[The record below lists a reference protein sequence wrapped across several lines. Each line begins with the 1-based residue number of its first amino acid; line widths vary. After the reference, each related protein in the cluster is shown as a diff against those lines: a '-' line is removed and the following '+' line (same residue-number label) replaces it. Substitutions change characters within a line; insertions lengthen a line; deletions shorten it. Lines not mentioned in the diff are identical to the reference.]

1 MIVGVPKEI
10 KPQEDRVA
18 LTPAGVDGLVRNG
31 HKVLVQAGAGLGSS
45 FQDAEYAMHGAEI
58 IAEAADVWKQA
69 DMIMK
74 VKEPLESEY
83 KFFKEGLILFTY
95 LHLAAEES
103 LTKALMETGVIA
115 IAYETVQKEDR
126 SLPLLAPMSEIAG
139 RMAVQQGAIYME
151 KTRGGKGMLID
162 GVPGVAP
169 AHVVVVGAG
178 IVGTGSIRR
187 AIGLGCRVTVL
198 DVVVERLRYL
208 NEVFM
213 GKIETLYSNNFNIM
227 EACKTADLVIGSVLI
242 PGAKAPKLITE
253 EIVKAMKPGTVIVDV
268 AIDQGGSVETV
279 EHATTHAD
287 PVFVKHG
294 VIHYA
299 VANIPGAVPQTAT
312 LALTNVTL
320 GYAIKLATK
329 GWKQAL
335 REDSSLARGANVVDG
350 KIVYKSVA
358 DAFGMEY
365 TPIEEIL
372 NSKEALN

>member
-1 MIVGVPKEI
+1 MIIGVPKEI
-10 KPQEDRVA
+10 KAQEDRVA
-18 LTPAGVDGLVRNG
+18 ITPAGVDGLLRSG
-31 HKVLVQAGAGLGSS
+31 HRVLLQAGAGLGSG
-45 FQDAEYAMHGAEI
+45 FPDEAYVEHGAEI
-58 IAEAADVWKQA
+58 ILKAADIWKQA

-74 VKEPLESEY
+74 VKEPQESEY
-83 KFFKEGLILFTY
+83 PYFKKDLILFTY

-103 LTKALMETGVIA
+103 LTRALMDSGVVA
-115 IAYETVQKEDR
+115 IAYETVQKNDS

-139 RMAVQQGAIYME
+139 RMAVQQGAIFME
-151 KTRGGKGMLID
+151 KTHGGKGMLID

-169 AHVVVVGAG
+169 AHVVVIGAG

-187 AIGLGCRVTVL
+187 AIGLGCRVTVI
-198 DVVVERLRYL
+198 DIVVERLRYL

-213 GKIETLYSNNFNIM
+213 GRIETLYSNNYNIM
-227 EACKTADLVIGSVLI
+227 EACKTADLVIGSVLV

-268 AIDQGGSVETV
+268 AIDQGGSVETIS
-279 EHATTHAD
+279 HATTHAD

-320 GYAIKLATK
+320 GYAIKLANK

-335 REDSSLARGANVVDG
+335 KEDISLQKGANVIDG

-358 DAFGMEY
+358 DAFEMDY
-365 TPIEEIL
+365 TPIEEVL
-372 NSKEALN
+372 N

>member
-1 MIVGVPKEI
+1 MIIGVPKEI
-10 KPQEDRVA
+10 KAQEDRVA

-31 HKVLVQAGAGLGSS
+31 HRVLVQAGAGLGSS
-45 FQDAEYAMHGAEI
+45 FPDEAYVEHGAEI
-58 IAEAADVWKQA
+58 IPEAADIWKEA

-83 KFFKEGLILFTY
+83 PYFKKGLILFTY

-103 LTKALMETGVIA
+103 LTRALMDSGVVA

-187 AIGLGCRVTVL
+187 AIGLGCRVTVI
-198 DVVVERLRYL
+198 DIVVERLRYL

-213 GKIETLYSNNFNIM
+213 GQIETLYSNNFNIK
-227 EACKTADLVIGSVLI
+227 EACKTADLVIGSVLV

-268 AIDQGGSVETV
+268 AIDQGGSVETIL
-279 EHATTHAD
+279 HPTTHAD

-320 GYAIKLATK
+320 GYAIKLANK

-335 REDSSLARGANVVDG
+335 KEDSSLQKGANVIDG
-350 KIVYKSVA
+350 KVVYKSVA
-358 DAFGMEY
+358 DTFGMDY
-365 TPIEEIL
+365 TPVEMVL
-372 NSKEALN
+372 N